1 MNHSRWRSHLTALL
15 TALIACVGLLSL
27 SSAPAWAK
35 AGTIT
40 EFPTPAGSVT
50 GFPAPQALG
59 EPQFIT
65 AGPDG
70 NLWFT
75 ARDGNKIGRITPSG
89 AIIEFPLPKKDCR
102 STNGCQPQE
111 ITAGPDGNL
120 WFTERAGN
128 QIGRITTSGSLTEF
142 LIPTPSSL
150 PEGITVGPDGNLWFT
165 EFNIGNIGRITTA
178 GLVTE
183 FHVSTSGP

>member
-40 EFPTPAGSVT
+40 EFPTPTGSSDPI
-50 GFPAPQALG
+50 G
-59 EPQFIT
+59 IT
-65 AGPDG
+65 TGPDG
-70 NLWFT
+70 NLWF
-75 ARDGNKIGRITPSG
+75 SVW
-89 AIIEFPLPKKDCR
+89 
-102 STNGCQPQE
+102 
-111 ITAGPDGNL
+111 AGSH
-120 WFTERAGN
+120 
-128 QIGRITTSGSLTEF
+128 IGRITTAGTITEF
-142 LIPTPSSL
+142 PIPTQSSL
-150 PEGITVGPDGNLWFT
+150 PEGITVGPDGNLWFA

-183 FHVSTSGP
+183 FHVSTSGPWGITAGPDGNLWFPLSFGK